1 MPASVDYAKRL
12 SEIDCLLYLP
22 NFPATLIL
30 DGRAFKI
37 NHAQQQLW
45 WSAHVA
51 LDKANRIN
59 SDAAIEERKKAEP
72 TQKTEKGCQSRPA
85 KTEVATSGTTSWF

>member
-1 MPASVDYAKRL
+1 MLLKLIMPNSNSGGPL
-12 SEIDCLLYLP
+12 TLP
-22 NFPATLIL
+22 
-30 DGRAFKI
+30 
-37 NHAQQQLW
+37 
-45 WSAHVA
+45 

-72 TQKTEKGCQSRPA
+72 TQKTEKVAAKAGPA